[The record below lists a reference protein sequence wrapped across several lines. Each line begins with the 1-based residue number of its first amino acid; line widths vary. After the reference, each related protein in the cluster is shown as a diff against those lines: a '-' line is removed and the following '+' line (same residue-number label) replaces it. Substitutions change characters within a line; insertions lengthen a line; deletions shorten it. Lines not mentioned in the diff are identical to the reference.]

1 MGLYNG
7 HFRFNNQLERYVST
21 RKHAITK
28 ERIYS
33 LGIWTCLNLI
43 FFYFPYLEIFK
54 QDKKYSDSNSLFYPT
69 REETLTTAFKNKIAF
84 TNLQPLTVG
93 NANVI
98 PSLLKIDS

>member
-43 FFYFPYLEIFK
+43 FFFTFHIWKILNKTTNTAIRIPMFYL
-54 QDKKYSDSNSLFYPT
+54 T
-69 REETLTTAFKNKIAF
+69 REETLTTASKKK
-84 TNLQPLTVG
+84 
-93 NANVI
+93 
-98 PSLLKIDS
+98 LLSQT